1 MGMEVIEGCTDKE
14 PDGVVIYSNDTSPD
28 LSYEAAPIHG
38 DGMESLEHPK
48 VITMPDECDV
58 KECTS
63 EKSLEISEACYID
76 NSEVQS
82 YPKIKVRSDDLLEKT
97 KAPGMKTR
105 GETREKISPNGRTKF
120 TVPRPF
126 CLATERR
133 ASTRPL
139 ETETDVIKSSLKSK
153 ITQPPNSGKKH
164 QQNLARKP
172 LQFEN
177 KKHSDEDD
185 SNSATSDVAP
195 YVRDSRPKIVASA
208 PVFKSMV
215 RAEKR
220 REFNSKL
227 EEKHQAL
234 ENEKLENEARTKEEI
249 ESTIKQ
255 MRRNMMFKASPM
267 PSFYHDGPPAKLE
280 LKKAPPTRA
289 KSPKLGRRKSC
300 SDAGVSKKS
309 LTKANRHSLG
319 TVKEDSN
326 ASDTTSRTSISTSIN
341 KTYGNDNE
349 LDQGQE
355 PIKGENKMEISVM
368 S

>member
-1 MGMEVIEGCTDKE
+1 MGMEVREGCTDKE
-14 PDGVVIYSNDTSPD
+14 PDGVMIYSDDTSPD

-38 DGMESLEHPK
+38 DGMESLEHPQ
-48 VITMPDECDV
+48 VITLPDEYDV

-63 EKSLEISEACYID
+63 EKSLEISETCYID

-82 YPKIKVRSDDLLEKT
+82 YPKIKVRSDDLLENT
-97 KAPGMKTR
+97 MAPDMKAKAETR
-105 GETREKISPNGRTKF
+105 GKVSPNGRANF
-120 TVPRPF
+120 TVPQPF
-126 CLATERR
+126 CLATEKR

-139 ETETDVIKSSLKSK
+139 ETENDVVKSSLKSK

-164 QQNLARKP
+164 QRSIRLA
-172 LQFEN
+172 LIM
-177 KKHSDEDD
+177 S
-185 SNSATSDVAP
+185 SVAP
-195 YVRDSRPKIVASA
+195 YVRDSRPKNVASA
-208 PVFKSMV
+208 PAFKSMV

-234 ENEKLENEARTKEEI
+234 ETEKLQNEARTKEEI

-255 MRRNMMFKASPM
+255 MRRKMMFKANPM
-267 PSFYHDGPPAKLE
+267 PSFYHDGPPPKLE

-300 SDAGVSKKS
+300 SDASVLKKS
-309 LTKANRHSLG
+309 STKANRHSLG

-326 ASDTTSRTSISTSIN
+326 ASDTTSRTSINTLTS
-341 KTYGNDNE
+341 KTFGNVDE
-349 LDQGQE
+349 VDRGQE
-355 PIKGENKMEISVM
+355 PIKGENKMEISVI